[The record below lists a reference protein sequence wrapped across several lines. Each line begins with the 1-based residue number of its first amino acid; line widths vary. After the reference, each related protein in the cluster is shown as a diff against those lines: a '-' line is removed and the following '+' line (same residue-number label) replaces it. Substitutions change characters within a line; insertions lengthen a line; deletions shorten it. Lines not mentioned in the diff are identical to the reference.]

1 MCIRDRTQNDLYAAL
16 QDEYSYLSGKLT
28 AKTAQEVDSY
38 AAAQGLC
45 KVQDYQVSYIR
56 LNDTDVAVRTEA
68 APSGSVLEL
77 SLIHIWEMKQAS
89 YEFAENILRTSQ
101 EVVAKS
107 LGNITTTRQALAQ
120 AASQAGLREEPLE
133 K

>member
-1 MCIRDRTQNDLYAAL
+1 MPIFIYKAKSRGGRSVKGDL
-16 QDEYSYLSGKLT
+16 D
-28 AKTAQEVDSY
+28 
-38 AAAQGLC
+38 
-45 KVQDYQVSYIR
+45 
-56 LNDTDVAVRTEA
+56 
-68 APSGSVLEL
+68 APTL
-77 SLIHIWEMKQAS
+77 
-89 YEFAENILRTSQ
+89 EFAENILRTSQ

>member
-1 MCIRDRTQNDLYAAL
+1 M
-16 QDEYSYLSGKLT
+16 
-28 AKTAQEVDSY
+28 
-38 AAAQGLC
+38 
-45 KVQDYQVSYIR
+45 
-56 LNDTDVAVRTEA
+56 
-68 APSGSVLEL
+68 
-77 SLIHIWEMKQAS
+77 
-89 YEFAENILRTSQ
+89 AENILRTSQ

>member
-1 MCIRDRTQNDLYAAL
+1 
-16 QDEYSYLSGKLT
+16 
-28 AKTAQEVDSY
+28 
-38 AAAQGLC
+38 
-45 KVQDYQVSYIR
+45 
-56 LNDTDVAVRTEA
+56 
-68 APSGSVLEL
+68 
-77 SLIHIWEMKQAS
+77 MKQAS